1 MLIARAPVRLSFAG
15 GGTDLPAYYLKHG
28 GAVVSTTLDKYFY
41 VFLNVS
47 GDDTIQITSHDE
59 GDRIADPD
67 VVRDEN
73 FSEGNLHFSCSIE
86 DRVGRGLL
94 TESIIDSE
102 HNTATLKI

>member
-47 GDDTIQITSHDE
+47 GDDTI
-59 GDRIADPD
+59 
-67 VVRDEN
+67 
-73 FSEGNLHFSCSIE
+73 
-86 DRVGRGLL
+86 
-94 TESIIDSE
+94 
-102 HNTATLKI
+102 